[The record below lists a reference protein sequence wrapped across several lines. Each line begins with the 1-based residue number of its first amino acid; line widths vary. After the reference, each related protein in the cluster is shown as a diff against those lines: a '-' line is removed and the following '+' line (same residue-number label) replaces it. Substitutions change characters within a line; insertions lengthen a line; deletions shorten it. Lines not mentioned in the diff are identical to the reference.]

1 MKTILLW
8 DPRFPDRRP
17 SRLTVEDTVASAAV
31 RAGVAAAANPAE
43 AGALSAG
50 GALDPTMLTEV
61 VLQHG
66 SGSAT
71 RRVFLPY
78 SVVMVG
84 AAAGVL
90 ASIGA
95 PILGGVT
102 PTPTPTPTLTLSQTS
117 PSIASNAAAGTLV
130 SHISNVPAGATP
142 TVTPND
148 GRLVI
153 AGGVSAGWT
162 VLVGMSALSA
172 GTVNFSVAATGAT
185 GASGVLTV
193 TALAAFLPSA
203 PATAAFDGT
212 EPSIDLRDGAYKVGT
227 TTYPTIAAMV
237 TAGIY
242 TQITPGAAT
251 MQLGDQLALPAAMPT
266 TFTVRGE
273 GTTAA
278 SNAANGVAQTM
289 VSFEDAGSVIND
301 ELFQIGRQYTS
312 TGATNRARLVSFVGN
327 ASQANYQD
335 TNGTLT
341 SNNAPVVISA
351 SAAPNNYRLSYL
363 GRNSFDQTTTAT
375 VSSGLTRMII
385 GNQSDGTRSWG
396 GTVTRI
402 TVWPQL
408 FAKTQMSALSLRP
421 FDGQVRGAYTGNI
434 KPHSAVLNGKLYVG
448 QTEANRQA
456 IVEIDPTTRV
466 MTDFINV
473 GSTYGQNDDHRC
485 PVFIVTPGGKALTF
499 YTGHGDDSV
508 MRYRRSTDAT
518 FRNLGAEQTIS
529 YAAIGVTTYPC
540 IHVHAAT
547 GHIFVLCRS
556 SLLKWAFIKSTDDG
570 VTWSTPA
577 VLTFHPDRQSYI
589 YGEWVT
595 ASRLRFFVNENS
607 ALDASL
613 KMMEWDVVTGEIF
626 GTAGAVIGNSAT
638 GGASFND
645 MMVWQAYSGGRSFSM
660 MEWGS
665 TPNAMLYSALDD
677 NAETCQTYVASL
689 ATGTDAF
696 TKANWTTTA
705 LTPVYTGASDQ
716 RRFSGQADF
725 SRRSDLSAPRAY
737 VSQRVGTNWIIEK
750 IDFTAANLST
760 FTRETIRTVPDT
772 NLNVA
777 MRPRCPVGS
786 DGKIDVTWQEG
797 LYPNFSSWLGDSVNR
812 KWAN

>member
-17 SRLTVEDTVASAAV
+17 ARLTVEDTVASAAV

-50 GALDPTMLTEV
+50 GAIDPTMLTEV

-66 SGSAT
+66 PGTAM

-90 ASIGA
+90 AAIGT
-95 PILGGVT
+95 PIPGGVT
-102 PTPTPTPTLTLSQTS
+102 PTPTPSPTLTLSATS

-130 SHISNVPAGATP
+130 SNISNVPAGATP

-153 AGGVSAGWT
+153 AGDSSAGWK
-162 VLVGMSALSA
+162 VVVGMSALSA
-172 GTVNFSVAATGAT
+172 GTVNFSVGAPSAT
-185 GASGVLTV
+185 GASAVLTV

-203 PATAAFDGT
+203 PATAAFDGA

-242 TQITPGAAT
+242 TQITPGATT
-251 MQLGDQLALPAAMPT
+251 MQNGDQLVLPAAMPT
-266 TFTVRGE
+266 TFTLRGE

-289 VSFEDAGSVIND
+289 ISFEDAGTTIND

-341 SNNAPVVISA
+341 SNNAPVIISA
-351 SAAPNNYRLSYL
+351 SATPNNYRLSYL

-473 GSTYGQNDDHRC
+473 GSAYGQNDDHRC

-547 GHIFVLCRS
+547 GHIYVLCRS
-556 SLLKWAFIKSTDDG
+556 SLLKWAFIMSTDDG
-570 VTWSTPA
+570 LTWSTPA

-607 ALDASL
+607 ELDASL

-626 GTAGAVIGNSAT
+626 GTGGAVIGNSAT

-660 MEWGS
+660 MEWGP

-689 ATGTDAF
+689 ATGADAF

-705 LTPVYTGASDQ
+705 LTPAYTGASDQ

-737 VSQRVGTNWIIEK
+737 VSQRVGTNWVIEK

-772 NLNVA
+772 NYNAA

-797 LYPNFSSWLGDSVNR
+797 LYPSFSSWLGDSVNR
-812 KWAN
+812 KWAI